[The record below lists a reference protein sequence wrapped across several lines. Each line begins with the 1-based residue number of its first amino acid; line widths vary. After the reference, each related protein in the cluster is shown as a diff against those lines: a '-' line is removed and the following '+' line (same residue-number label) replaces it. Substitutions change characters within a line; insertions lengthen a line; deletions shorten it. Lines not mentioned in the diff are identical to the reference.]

1 MRIFIISRG
10 YPTKEEPQWGCFE
23 KDQAI
28 ALKQLGHEIVF
39 LSVDRRFNI
48 KKITGRESY
57 RYDETFHVYNYRSLL
72 PGSILRKISVKLY
85 CAYYNRILLSLFKKA
100 VKAHGTPDV
109 IFAHYL
115 SNIAISYKLK
125 DKYNIPIVGMEHWSV
140 INRPVLPKFALSLGK
155 IAYPKVD
162 KLLSVSE
169 SLSVSIE
176 KHFNQK
182 STVVNNMVSD
192 DFFIERNCHSSNKD
206 SCFHF
211 ISVGSLFPIKGFDLL
226 IDAFYKSG
234 LSKKNCKLTIIGGGQ
249 EQVKLQSQIERLSLQ
264 NDVFLV
270 GRKTKKEIVS
280 YLQNSNVFVLSS
292 HSETFSVVCIE
303 AMALGLPVIATACGG
318 PEEFVTEEVGVLV
331 KTSDVDAM
339 ALAMNEMY
347 ENAHEYNQIKIAD
360 FCKSNFAPKVIAEKL
375 IMNFEEVL
383 K

>member
-1 MRIFIISRG
+1 MG
-10 YPTKEEPQWGCFE
+10 GT
-23 KDQAI
+23 
-28 ALKQLGHEIVF
+28 F
-39 LSVDRRFNI
+39 LF
-48 KKITGRESY
+48 
-57 RYDETFHVYNYRSLL
+57 
-72 PGSILRKISVKLY
+72 GS
-85 CAYYNRILLSLFKKA
+85 N
-100 VKAHGTPDV
+100 G
-109 IFAHYL
+109 
-115 SNIAISYKLK
+115 
-125 DKYNIPIVGMEHWSV
+125 SV

-192 DFFIERNCHSSNKD
+192 DFFIERSSRSSNKD

-264 NDVFLV
+264 NNVFLV

-318 PEEFVTEEVGVLV
+318 PEEFVTEEVGMLV
-331 KTSDVDAM
+331 KTSDVDAL